1 VDRLTA
7 GSFPASKDAMP
18 AAVVIDGDWRILA
31 FNQAAETLFAKA
43 GPAIRGRRLEE
54 IAGSAGWLTPLFTQN
69 APFNGKTI
77 SLSLGPWPT
86 PVTVDASPIPGP
98 DGRAGALIVFKP
110 AGEQTGAGRRL
121 QQLEALAAIGEIA
134 AGAIH
139 EIRNPLTSISGFVQ
153 LLKTRAARE
162 KDQTAI
168 HYCTLITEEINHID
182 NILADFLTLAK
193 PQEMKFAK
201 INLTQIIADV
211 LKLLYGEAVLSQIA
225 IIPKLPAEP
234 LWVQGNGEKIKEALI
249 NICRNAFQAMAG
261 AGTLTIA
268 ADADAARIRVT
279 VADTGP
285 GIAETVI
292 GEIFA
297 PFFTTKETGTGLGLA
312 ICQRIMREHN
322 GEISVA
328 SQPGR
333 GATFTLTFPRL
344 PDAD

>member
-1 VDRLTA
+1 
-7 GSFPASKDAMP
+7 
-18 AAVVIDGDWRILA
+18 
-31 FNQAAETLFAKA
+31 
-43 GPAIRGRRLEE
+43 
-54 IAGSAGWLTPLFTQN
+54 
-69 APFNGKTI
+69 
-77 SLSLGPWPT
+77 
-86 PVTVDASPIPGP
+86 
-98 DGRAGALIVFKP
+98 
-110 AGEQTGAGRRL
+110 
-121 QQLEALAAIGEIA
+121 
-134 AGAIH
+134 
-139 EIRNPLTSISGFVQ
+139 
-153 LLKTRAARE
+153 
-162 KDQTAI
+162 
-168 HYCTLITEEINHID
+168 
-182 NILADFLTLAK
+182 
-193 PQEMKFAK
+193 
-201 INLTQIIADV
+201 
-211 LKLLYGEAVLSQIA
+211 
-225 IIPKLPAEP
+225 
-234 LWVQGNGEKIKEALI
+234 VQGNGEKIKEPPIHLRPNAL
-249 NICRNAFQAMAG
+249 QAMAG